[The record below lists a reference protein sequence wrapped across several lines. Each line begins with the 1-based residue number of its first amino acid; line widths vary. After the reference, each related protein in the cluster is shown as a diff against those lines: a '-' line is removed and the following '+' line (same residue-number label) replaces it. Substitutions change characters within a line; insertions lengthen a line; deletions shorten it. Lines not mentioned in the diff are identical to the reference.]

1 MYIDVKF
8 EKLHQ
13 ELDDLLRGLPRPE
26 VLQHPGAESAVLH

>member
-1 MYIDVKF
+1 MYMDVKF
-8 EKLHQ
+8 EELPQ